1 MTSFH
6 RTPVFI
12 TLRFSIEVT
21 LLRRLRA
28 SSNATRPI
36 RSIS

>member
-1 MTSFH
+1 M
-6 RTPVFI
+6 

-21 LLRRLRA
+21 LLRRFLA